1 MAVSDSRSPLNSASG
16 LRNNSLPQSSPST
29 RTRTLVIAG
38 SPDRRARLE
47 KLLRG
52 TPSIE
57 VVGVLPGAA
66 GATAYIEHWQ
76 PEAVIID
83 LELNPR
89 NAESLLAAIAS
100 NFPGLAVIVLA
111 ENLEAARTT
120 RMLHSGVSSILER
133 DSSREQIAAAIQAV
147 TEELIVLQPEIMNSL
162 LGKSTG
168 SDAAETEPL
177 LEELTRRE
185 VEVLG
190 MVAAGLANRE
200 IASRLGVSEHTIK
213 FHISSILGKLGASS
227 RTEAVTCGIKRGL
240 ILL

>member
-1 MAVSDSRSPLNSASG
+1 
-16 LRNNSLPQSSPST
+16 
-29 RTRTLVIAG
+29 
-38 SPDRRARLE
+38 
-47 KLLRG
+47 
-52 TPSIE
+52 
-57 VVGVLPGAA
+57 
-66 GATAYIEHWQ
+66 
-76 PEAVIID
+76 
-83 LELNPR
+83 
-89 NAESLLAAIAS
+89 
-100 NFPGLAVIVLA
+100 
-111 ENLEAARTT
+111 
-120 RMLHSGVSSILER
+120 
-133 DSSREQIAAAIQAV
+133 
-147 TEELIVLQPEIMNSL
+147 MNSL

>member
-1 MAVSDSRSPLNSASG
+1 LNSASG

-38 SPDRRARLE
+38 SQDRRARLE
-47 KLLRG
+47 RWLRG
-52 TPSIE
+52 TTSIE

-66 GATAYIEHWQ
+66 GANAYVEHWR

-83 LELNPR
+83 LEPNPG
-89 NAESLLAAIAS
+89 NAESLLAVIS
-100 NFPGLAVIVLA
+100 TNFPKLAVIVLA
-111 ENLEAARTT
+111 ENLEAAP
-120 RMLHSGVSSILER
+120 RMLRSGVSSILER
-133 DSSREQIAAAIQAV
+133 DSSREQIAAAIQAAV
-147 TEELIVLQPEIMNSL
+147 EELIVLQPEIMNSL

-168 SDAAETEPL
+168 RDAAVTELL